1 MGNGNEK
8 EVMGMGMNGNQS
20 TLRSHLQS
28 SRHVGCD
35 CTLSPPVDSCVS
47 VCVCDAVC
55 IVQCSDGTYYWPVTG
70 RCQLCPADTY
80 QPFSSRTS
88 CVACPPGTGAPP
100 GAFNV
105 AQCQSC
111 CHLVLVYT
119 RNVHETF
126 LAETETRLR
135 PRCYKLPR
143 RCRDVC

>member
-1 MGNGNEK
+1 MGTESDYGNGMGNGNEWESK
-8 EVMGMGMNGNQS
+8 Y
-20 TLRSHLQS
+20 S
-28 SRHVGCD
+28 S
-35 CTLSPPVDSCVS
+35 CTPPVQSPCRMRLHTVSSCRL

-135 PRCYKLPR
+135 PGCYKLPR